1 MVSRDSYLLVDDIDT
16 ATKIAFIEDGRL
28 AEFWQKEQGHELGEV
43 HLARVVHTHAA
54 QRRTTGQL
62 QDGTKISWQNPPSAR
77 SEIGQLAEVTLTAFG
92 WQDKPMQASLGAQL
106 AGQYSLLVLGT
117 GAKDSPI
124 RTSRKQAENKEAAA
138 LLKALQG
145 TELVKILTAA
155 KSSLILRRRILTEP
169 ETSLPEKQ
177 DRLIKE
183 AQSLL
188 DIWQQHAKPVL
199 DIRAEASPRQIFSGL
214 PLLDQARRYAGIE
227 ETRLATGDNFD
238 DLKEAVHGAASLPY
252 QMANGARLWI
262 EPTHAGVMVDMDSGA
277 SALPPE
283 ELASHSLPEIFYLLR
298 LCSLA
303 GRVLIDIPHLKKQ
316 PRQQIEALIHALCQA
331 DPRQPEFLALR
342 PAVWQN
348 CVIDMHVHPLTRPLE
363 ICDFRL
369 DRQIKKDRRQL
380 QTKMRNHY
388 GR

>member
-43 HLARVVHTHAA
+43 HLARIVHTHAA

-169 ETSLPEKQ
+169 DTSLPEKQ

-199 DIRAEASPRQIFSGL
+199 DIRSEASPRQIFSGL

-227 ETRLATGDNFD
+227 ETRLATGDDFD

-283 ELASHSLPEIFYLLR
+283 ELANHSLPEIFYLLR

-331 DPRQPEFLALR
+331 DPRQPEFFGFTPGGLAELR
-342 PAVWQN
+342 YRYA
-348 CVIDMHVHPLTRPLE
+348 RPS
-363 ICDFRL
+363 L
-369 DRQIKKDRRQL
+369 DKTFGDL
-380 QTKMRNHY
+380 
-388 GR
+388 